1 VTAFPD
7 AGWDLSHWLL
17 NGSNVASAN
26 PYKVT
31 MDADY
36 NLTAVFT
43 KTAHVF
49 EDGFET
55 GDFSLWTGTTRTS
68 GETTTIS
75 TDDKHHGSYSIVCAR
90 ASPTGLNVPYARGMV
105 PL

>member
-1 VTAFPD
+1 
-7 AGWDLSHWLL
+7 
-17 NGSNVASAN
+17 
-26 PYKVT
+26 

-90 ASPTGLNVPYARGMV
+90 VANWIER
-105 PL
+105 PLRSWNGTIMIFGVWF